1 MQQTKLGIQLD
12 TVQSLMSH
20 CGLPAKRNLGVQS
33 IQHKTS
39 FIYIYIYNSRMH
51 NTILHYIITE
61 TFGRLVVG
69 LVQNTIL
76 QVCYFMPNREFGV
89 DSLYAPVFVT
99 FSPAEKQ
106 EETIHKRL
114 GHNQQTCN

>member
-33 IQHKTS
+33 TQHKTS
-39 FIYIYIYNSRMH
+39 FIYNYIYSRMH

-69 LVQNTIL
+69 LV
-76 QVCYFMPNREFGV
+76 
-89 DSLYAPVFVT
+89 
-99 FSPAEKQ
+99 
-106 EETIHKRL
+106 
-114 GHNQQTCN
+114 